1 MAHLGRGEY
10 ALLLHLSDH
19 GRQPLVID
27 GNKAIVGDDG
37 TFRVAVVNILV
48 SSGLVTRID
57 AGDGATELELS
68 AAGRS
73 DLDTALGQKW
83 VVNHSGVHD
92 ESQTYRFEVPDPV
105 TGRRFVVA
113 VSQEAGLDVA
123 NRAAYGVIAAP
134 SVRVS
139 CRKIDVIGEAGGF
152 SVQVA
157 IDGAGKVAVWRK
169 L

>member
-10 ALLLHLSDH
+10 ALLLHLSNE

-37 TFRVAVVNILV
+37 KFRVGVVDTLV
-48 SSGLVTRID
+48 SLGLVTCAE
-57 AGDGATELELS
+57 AGDGTAELELS
-68 AAGRS
+68 AAGRG
-73 DLDTALGQKW
+73 DLDTALAQKW
-83 VVNHSGVHD
+83 VVDHSGVHD
-92 ESQTYRFEVPDPV
+92 ESHTYRFEVPDPV
-105 TGRRFVVA
+105 TGRRFIVA

-134 SVRVS
+134 SVRTS
-139 CRKIDVIGEAGGF
+139 CRKIDVIGEAGSF

-157 IDGAGKVAVWRK
+157 IDGAGEVAVWRK